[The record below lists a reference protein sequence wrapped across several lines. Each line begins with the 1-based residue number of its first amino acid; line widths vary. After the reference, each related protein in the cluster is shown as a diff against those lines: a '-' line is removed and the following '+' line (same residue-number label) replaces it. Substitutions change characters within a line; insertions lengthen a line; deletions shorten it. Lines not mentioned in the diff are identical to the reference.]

1 MSKGTTICGW
11 CMTGDHDHCKIEIK
25 YYDKVWNC
33 SCEKCHGKEEPKSD

>member
-11 CMTGDHDHCKIEIK
+11 CMTGDHDHCKPEIK
-25 YYDKVWNC
+25 YYEKVWNC